1 MYEMALIIEASISDQ
16 RLDLAIQ
23 YLQNIFVEKSS
34 NVERPASI
42 VFW

>member
-1 MYEMALIIEASISDQ
+1 MYEMGLTIEASLSDQ

-23 YLQNIFVEKSS
+23 YLQHFFAEKSS
-34 NVERPASI
+34 NVERPVSI